1 MQGARAEQGEYEK
14 EGGVGEGTG
23 EVDVEVVRLVVVVVV
38 VVVLGGLARAVA
50 AATIR
55 GRLYMQAVLIPAAV
69 RGKGK

>member
-1 MQGARAEQGEYEK
+1 
-14 EGGVGEGTG
+14 VGEGTG